1 MSVREDTRTIGTL
14 RLTEFGLCHIF
25 TIDVTRFRLLCMEG
39 PGGAVRSSEARFPAD
54 SYLS

>member
-14 RLTEFGLCHIF
+14 RLMESVLCHIF
-25 TIDVTRFRLLCMEG
+25 TFGVTRFRLLCREG

-54 SYLS
+54 SYL